1 MRIKFNL
8 DDSIYACELMIRDE
22 KGERKI
28 KLHIY
33 DPEGNGE
40 NFAEVDVCGETLE
53 IITVPQMEDYKA
65 EINKLETHGLGE
77 KIAKKFASAA
87 LAAVEKDV
95 LRVGCRY
102 RVQNLKDGDEVTVR
116 LQSYA
121 FGSAAGELI
130 FDFLPVMYMFFE
142 VYTAEGRME
151 PLDAYAVNR
160 KEVLKT
166 NKVLAL
172 LNFGIHL
179 IVTYPIQ
186 MTRVRVLTRKG
197 KIRRT
202 LRRFHFMSEEKRQK
216 KLARFEKQTDW

>member
-1 MRIKFNL
+1 MRIRFNL
-8 DDSIYACELMIRDE
+8 VDSIYACELMILDE

-28 KLHIY
+28 NLHIY
-33 DPEGNGE
+33 EADGNAE
-40 NFAEVDVCGETLE
+40 NSAEVDDYGETLE
-53 IITVPQMEDYKA
+53 IIATPQMEDYKT

-102 RVQNLKDGDEVTVR
+102 KVQNLKDGDEVTVR

-121 FGSAAGELI
+121 FGSDAGEWI

-142 VYTAEGRME
+142 IYTADERSE
-151 PLDAYAVNR
+151 PLDAYAINR

-166 NKVLAL
+166 NRVLAL
-172 LNFGIHL
+172 LNFGLHL

-186 MTRVRVLTRKG
+186 MTRVRVLTRNG

-202 LRRFHFMSEEKRQK
+202 LRKFHFMSEEKRQK
-216 KLARFEKQTDW
+216 KLARFEK